1 MKKSILFI
9 SLLFSLC
16 INLSLHAQTPLPGDS
31 LVYGPMF
38 SPVYENKVRVWV
50 LTKSNTG
57 SGDELSLSMTGQSA
71 PGVELTGTVFNSDE
85 RFDYNL
91 RSFEFSNL
99 TEGEAYTATLLEN
112 GLATERTSTIENGQ
126 NIVDDF
132 SFLAGG
138 CGRIYDTSRC
148 IDYPE
153 STFHINGDTE
163 MFNHMADEDS
173 DLMVWLGDAT
183 YLLGLEHADGNC
195 PEGTLDDWHN
205 KDQAFLRYYWYRQFH
220 DNLLMSMPQLAIT
233 DNHDTGSNEF
243 DKTLPGL
250 PYTREVF
257 QEWWPNPEYMSTE
270 EGDGLFSSYVY
281 KDVEYFLT
289 DNRSYRESTSQHFG
303 DEQLQWLK
311 EGLLN
316 STATFKVIINGTPTF
331 RPIGGRNFS
340 VSSQADELLN
350 YIKDN
355 NINGVLSY
363 CADIHDQRFM
373 VREMDTK
380 YPLYDI
386 MSGNLNSDIGGN
398 GEAGNYNV
406 NYNAGNDLLTG
417 TKHAYVR
424 TSVYGNEGDRRLKV
438 EYIGFDGETFFEEI
452 IHEDMLTSQNA
463 DALNLSLSF
472 TNNLDDA
479 SQYTHTV
486 TGSDFVYGADR
497 EGNANEALVLSSNS
511 TFSVPNAS
519 SLDFYN
525 EAYSISFWVNPS
537 EFTANGGTILS
548 NGSADAG
555 MSFGVSANGKLTYTD
570 HANGEELESS
580 LNLLANNW
588 SFVTWKYNNVR
599 KKLSLYYNGF
609 LTQTW
614 DNVASPA
621 TSVAD
626 FTIGNNFQ
634 GKQFIGSLDEIN
646 VYGRLIPDADILTE
660 ADPQTNRGGM
670 LSLDGSQQTMIDGAV
685 ANAALANDFTIE
697 FWAKLNAD
705 PGTNNKIFSS
715 NGRVNNL
722 STGIS
727 FEFPSSNKLN
737 VVVGNNGSGW
747 DSISEQGEAWNVG
760 EWNHVAVTATVG
772 GMLKYYVNGEF
783 VAEMNYGGYVPNDYG
798 LGFGYSPYY
807 DSPVQA
813 EMDDIRIWE
822 KALTAE
828 EITESMH
835 YMLLGDEEDLAIYY
849 DFTSEE
855 DEVTSIT
862 SLGSVN
868 YEMDITSAAL
878 VTATAPIGNIP
889 VEYRDAVSGKWSQ
902 NNDVNIYGLSLP
914 GDITAYNSNIVL
926 GKQEDATIAEATSL
940 EDVYYLQGGWKVD
953 PLNNPLA
960 NVSIN
965 LNEALGEN
973 ATEVINAANRYYLIT
988 ENEDGTEFT
997 IVSEGNFDG
1006 TNVNFFNANLIE
1018 SVYYLSWEE
1027 GEFTPGR
1034 GGAMALAN
1042 EHDIHVHY
1050 TSPEIIFNGAHT
1062 VEMWVNL
1069 PSMDTSNGKTI
1080 ISNHGRIDNNTTGMT
1095 VELNN
1100 DGTLSAVYGTG
1111 TPNWNKVTTTQ
1122 SVQVGEWNHIA
1133 VTASPGGELKIY
1145 LNGELGQV
1153 NTFEAYTANNTW
1165 DFAFGTSINYGGEY
1179 IYTMDEFRM
1188 WSGEKTQEE
1197 IVASM
1202 HNMLDTDDENLKYY
1216 YTFDQEDNGTL
1227 VNNGANTDEV
1237 AYANASIISSTSPV
1251 ADMDEAYENSVTAS
1265 WSYTNEDA
1273 NGMYV
1278 AESISSFTQN
1288 IVFGRN
1294 NDATI
1299 LELEDTEEETHYVV
1313 GGWQINTL
1321 NIEEANIAV
1330 KLSEVFEN
1338 VEMINATVADYLL
1351 IKGDPQDVH
1360 ETVAVGTEENGV
1372 VTFNVTALTQGIY
1385 YLAYE
1390 VDEAAAIAEQGGIFE
1405 LEDAHNVTIPYDGID
1420 TALTGEHTIEFWVNL
1435 IEPSAGNDKTLI
1447 STHGRINN
1455 NTTGLTFEL
1464 NSSNS
1469 VVAVYGNNT
1478 SGWTT
1483 AGADTAMQ
1491 LGEWNH
1497 IAVTTV
1503 PSGELKIYLNG
1514 ELKNTTAFTQYTTNN
1529 TWDFAFGKSI
1539 NYGGEFKFKMDEFR
1553 IWTKAKTQQE
1563 IKADMYRTITAEDT
1577 QLAYNY
1583 TFNQEDDG
1591 YLINSGTEVVEV
1603 AYVNAGIAPA
1613 TTPVRVAET
1622 PFDVKVTGNWS
1633 IMNDTDNGLYFG
1645 DVITDF
1651 DRNVVVAREEGNEVL
1666 PTVDNETSNQYYLTG
1681 RWVIDPLFINSGSLK
1696 VDLLEIFENLNQV
1709 ELIAN
1714 DYFLLKGDPSTAVEV
1729 FATGTKEGTIV
1740 TFNNIIFD
1748 DEPVYLAWT
1757 NINEYPMGTFPI
1769 ASGGLWKYN
1778 DIGADLGTDWKNTDF
1793 DDSEWAFGN
1802 AILGYG
1808 DGIESTTLDYGDDAD
1823 NKYPTYYLR
1832 HIFNVEDASQIG
1844 SLVFNTMK
1852 DDGVVVY
1859 VNGVEA
1865 FRSNMPEGEIT
1876 YNTYASSAIGGADE
1890 EAWIET
1896 TTENLL
1902 QNGENVIAVELHQ
1915 GSAGSSDLRFDMEVT
1930 YTLPA
1935 LEVTDFPVAKDEE
1948 WYFLDNGSDLG
1959 AEWSAAEY
1967 DVIPW
1972 NRGNAPFGYGD
1983 TVNTEISYGPDAN
1996 NKYITSYFVK
2006 DINVTLSELTSNV
2019 EFGLRRDDGAVV
2031 YVNGTEVFRQNMPEG
2046 DVNYNTSAIN
2056 AIGGIDEN
2064 IYYIAQIPSTAFV
2077 DGVNR
2082 IAVELHQAG
2091 ATSSDTRFDMYVKN
2105 VDNLG
2110 IDCTDDHIGCF
2121 TSIDPTSQTTNL
2133 LIPVEHD
2140 FQMLFKE
2147 GDAYVT
2153 GGGTVP
2159 GNNDFTAYI
2168 AIDGSSE
2175 EGYLSVNHENTPGG
2189 VSIVDIQL
2197 NAENQL
2203 WEVSDSQLVDL
2214 YNDALVTTTR
2224 NCSGG
2229 ITPWGTVVTAE
2240 ETMNTGDVNNDGYQ
2254 DVGWLVEID
2263 PETAEVVD
2271 YDGDSQPDKL
2281 WAMGRMNHENVVVS
2295 PDGTTAYYGEDG
2307 GTHCMYKYV
2316 MDTPGNLSA
2325 GTVYVLKLEL
2335 PLSGNDPSSSTGE
2348 WVEVPN
2354 DTQEERNN
2362 LSTVASNVGGT
2373 SFNGVED
2380 VEISPIDGKV
2390 YFAAKGLDRV
2400 YRFVDEGNTF
2410 REFET
2415 FVGGMSY
2422 SVTTAT
2428 GEQTEPWG
2436 NGNDNLTFDDKGNLW
2451 VLEDGGN
2458 NYIWVVRPD
2467 HTQSTPNVELF
2478 ASMPIGSE
2486 PTGLTF
2492 TPDFKY
2498 GFFSVQHPSSSNT
2511 PQQDATGEEV
2521 IFNAS
2526 ASIVFALEDNIGEVP
2541 AGIVNPDTAQAGIM
2555 VYPNPTTDELNI
2567 QFNSSLMGEKVTVT
2581 VYDILGHELTN
2592 VTNAIEG
2599 GLQTV
2604 KLNVSAFASQNQ
2616 VLVLNVKVGQTVHHF
2631 KVLTK

>member
-1 MKKSILFI
+1 
-9 SLLFSLC
+9 
-16 INLSLHAQTPLPGDS
+16 
-31 LVYGPMF
+31 MF

-71 PGVELTGTVFNSDE
+71 PSVELTGTVFNSDD

-99 TEGEAYTATLLEN
+99 TEGETFTATLLKN
-112 GLATERTSTIENGQ
+112 GVATERTSTIENGQ
-126 NIVDDF
+126 NIIDDF

-138 CGRIYDTSRC
+138 CARIYDTSRC

-153 STFHINGDTE
+153 STTHINGDPE
-163 MFNHMADEDS
+163 MFNHMAEEDS
-173 DLMVWLGDAT
+173 DLMVWLGDAV
-183 YLLGLEHADGNC
+183 YLLGLEHAQGNC
-195 PEGTLDDWHN
+195 PDGTLDDWHD

-243 DKTLPGL
+243 NKNLPGL
-250 PYTREVF
+250 PATREVF

-303 DEQLQWLK
+303 DEQLDWLK

-340 VSSQADELLN
+340 VSSQVDELLN
-350 YIKDN
+350 FIKDN

-398 GEAGNYNV
+398 GEAGNYSV
-406 NYNAGNDLLTG
+406 NYNAGNDILTG
-417 TKHAYVR
+417 VKHAYVR
-424 TSVYGNEGDRRLKV
+424 TSVYGDEGDRRLKV
-438 EYIGFDGETFFEEI
+438 EYVGFDGETFFEEI
-452 IHEDMLTSQNA
+452 IHEDMLTSQNT

-486 TGSDFVYGADR
+486 AGSDFVYGADR
-497 EGNANEALVLSSNS
+497 EGNANEALVVNANSS
-511 TFSVPNAS
+511 FSVPNAS

-555 MSFGVSANGKLTYTD
+555 MSFGISAAGNLTYTN

-614 DNVASPA
+614 DNVESPA

-626 FTIGNNFQ
+626 FTIGNNFE

-660 ADPQTNRGGM
+660 ADPETNRGGM
-670 LSLDGSQQTMIDGAV
+670 LSLDGSQQTMIDGTV
-685 ANAALANDFTIE
+685 TNAALANDFTIE

-747 DSISEQGEAWNVG
+747 DAISEQGEAWNVG

-772 GMLKYYVNGEF
+772 GMLQYYVNGEF

-807 DSPVQA
+807 GGSVQA

-822 KALTAE
+822 RALTAE

-835 YMLLGDEEDLAIYY
+835 YILQGDEEDLAIYY

-855 DEVTSIT
+855 EEVTSLV

-868 YEMDITSAAL
+868 YELDITSAAL
-878 VTATAPIGNIP
+878 VTATSPIGNIP

-902 NNDVNIYGLSLP
+902 NNDVTLYGLSLP
-914 GDITAYNSNIVL
+914 GNITAYNSNIVV
-926 GKQEDATIAEATSL
+926 GKQENAAIAEATSL
-940 EDVYYLQGGWKVD
+940 EDVFYLQGGWKVD
-953 PLNNPLA
+953 PLNSPLA

-973 ATEVINAANRYYLIT
+973 AAEVINAANRYYLIT
-988 ENEDGTEFT
+988 ANEEGTEFS

-1006 TNVNFFNANLIE
+1006 ANVNFFNATLIE
-1018 SVYYLSWEE
+1018 SVYYLAWEE
-1027 GEFTPGR
+1027 GDFTPGR

-1042 EHDIHVHY
+1042 DHDIHVHY

-1062 VEMWVNL
+1062 IEMWVNL
-1069 PSMDTSNGKTI
+1069 PSLDTSNGKTI
-1080 ISNHGRIDNNTTGMT
+1080 ISNHGRINNNTTGMT
-1095 VELNN
+1095 VELNGN
-1100 DGTLSAVYGTG
+1100 GTLSAVYGTG
-1111 TPNWNKVTTTQ
+1111 TPNWVKVTTAEPLE
-1122 SVQVGEWNHIA
+1122 VGEWNHIA
-1133 VTASPGGELKIY
+1133 ITAVAGGELKIY
-1145 LNGELGQV
+1145 LNGELSQS
-1153 NTFEAYTANNTW
+1153 NSFDAYTSNNTW

-1188 WSGEKTQEE
+1188 WSEERTQEE

-1202 HNMLDTDDENLKYY
+1202 HNMLDTDDENLKFY
-1216 YTFDQEDNGTL
+1216 YTFDQEDTGML
-1227 VNNGANTDEV
+1227 VNNGVNTDEV
-1237 AYANASIISSTSPV
+1237 AYTNASVIGSTSPV
-1251 ADMDEAYENSVTAS
+1251 ADMDEDYESSVTAS
-1265 WSYTNEDA
+1265 WSYTNEET

-1278 AESISSFTQN
+1278 ADAISSYAQN

-1294 NDATI
+1294 NDNTI
-1299 LELEDTEEETHYVV
+1299 LELEGTEEETHYAA
-1313 GGWQINTL
+1313 GGWQLNTL

-1338 VEMINATVADYLL
+1338 VEMVNATVADYLL
-1351 IKGDPQDVH
+1351 IKGDPQDAY
-1360 ETVAVGTEENGV
+1360 ETVATGLEEDGV
-1372 VTFNVTALTQGIY
+1372 VTFEVSALTQGVY

-1390 VDEAAAIAEQGGIFE
+1390 IDEEAAIAAQGGVIDLPGSHE
-1405 LEDAHNVTIPYDGID
+1405 VYIPKEGVNQ
-1420 TALTGEHTIEFWVNL
+1420 ALSGEFTIELWGKLNAPAGSNTKLWGFSHYGGGEYG
-1435 IEPSAGNDKTLI
+1435 IEMEFLSNQTLETTRGAG
-1447 STHGRINN
+1447 SGWQH
-1455 NTTGLTFEL
+1455 L
-1464 NSSNS
+1464 NSDHVWN
-1469 VVAVYGNNT
+1469 V
-1478 SGWTT
+1478 
-1483 AGADTAMQ
+1483 
-1491 LGEWNH
+1491 GEWNH
-1497 IAVTTV
+1497 VAVTFV
-1503 PSGELKIYLNG
+1503 PNGSYKFYVNG
-1514 ELKNTTAFTQYTTNN
+1514 ELVDSMENAGTFQENTYDLALGKNIFNNAPTNS
-1529 TWDFAFGKSI
+1529 SI
-1539 NYGGEFKFKMDEFR
+1539 DEFR
-1553 IWTKAKTQQE
+1553 IWTKAKTQEE
-1563 IKADMYRTITAEDT
+1563 IKADMYRTITAEDEN
-1577 QLAYNY
+1577 LAYNY
-1583 TFNQEDDG
+1583 TFNQEDSG
-1591 YLINSGTEVVEV
+1591 YLVNSGTETVEV
-1603 AYVNAGIAPA
+1603 AYANASIAPA
-1613 TTPVRVAET
+1613 TTPVRIAEA
-1622 PFDVKVTGNWS
+1622 PFDAKVTGNWS
-1633 IMNDTDNGLYFG
+1633 VMNDKTNGLHFG
-1645 DVITDF
+1645 NVITDY
-1651 DRNVVVAREEGNEVL
+1651 DRNVVIAREEGNEVL
-1666 PTVDNETSNQYYLTG
+1666 PTIDNETSSQYYLSG
-1681 RWVIDPLFINSGSLK
+1681 RWVIYPLFINSGSLK

-1740 TFNNIIFD
+1740 TFNNVTFD

-1757 NINEYPMGTFPI
+1757 NIDEYPMGTFPI

-1778 DIGADLGTDWKNTDF
+1778 DTGVDLGTDWKNTDY

-1808 DGIESTTLDYGDDAD
+1808 DGIESTTLDYGTDAD

-1832 HIFNVEDASQIG
+1832 HTFNVEDASQIG

-1865 FRSNMPEGEIT
+1865 FRDNMPEGEIT
-1876 YNTYASSAIGGADE
+1876 YNTYATNAIGGADE
-1890 EAWIET
+1890 EAWTEVMI
-1896 TTENLL
+1896 ENLL

-1915 GSAGSSDLRFDMEVT
+1915 GSAGSSDLRFDMEVN

-1935 LEVTDFPVAKDEE
+1935 LEVTDYPVAKDEE
-1948 WYFLDNGSDLG
+1948 WYFLDNGSDQG
-1959 AEWSAAEY
+1959 TEWTATEF

-1972 NRGNAPFGYGD
+1972 SRGNAPFGYGD
-1983 TVNTEISYGPDAN
+1983 VVNTEISYGPDSN

-2006 DINVTLSELTSNV
+2006 DINVTLSELTSEV

-2031 YVNGTEVFRQNMPEG
+2031 YVNGVEVFRQNMPEG
-2046 DVNYNTSAIN
+2046 VVDYETSAIN

-2064 IYYIAQIPSTAFV
+2064 IYHIAQVPSSAFV

-2091 ATSSDTRFDMYVKN
+2091 GTSSDTRFDMYIKN
-2105 VDNLG
+2105 VEDLA
-2110 IDCTDDHIGCF
+2110 IDCEEEHVGCF

-2133 LIPVEHD
+2133 IIAEEHD

-2147 GDAYVT
+2147 GDAYIT
-2153 GGGTVP
+2153 GGGTVA
-2159 GNNDFTAYI
+2159 GNNDFTAYVPI
-2168 AIDGSSE
+2168 NGSSE

-2189 VSIVDIQL
+2189 VSIVDIHL
-2197 NAENQL
+2197 NTENQL
-2203 WEVSDSQLVDL
+2203 WEVDDSQLVDM

-2229 ITPWGTVVTAE
+2229 ITPWGTIVTAE

-2263 PETAEVVD
+2263 PVTAEVVD

-2281 WAMGRMNHENVVVS
+2281 WAMGRMNHENVVIS
-2295 PDGTTAYYGEDG
+2295 QDGTTAYYGEDG

-2316 MDTPGNLSA
+2316 MDTPGDLSE

-2348 WVEVPN
+2348 WIVVPN
-2354 DTQEERNN
+2354 DTQEDRNN

-2422 SVTTAT
+2422 SVTTAS
-2428 GEQTEPWG
+2428 GEQTEPWS

-2451 VLEDGGN
+2451 VLQDGGN

-2492 TPDFKY
+2492 TPDYKY

-2511 PQQDATGEEV
+2511 PQEDATGEEV
-2521 IFNAS
+2521 TFNAS
-2526 ASIVFALEDNIGEVP
+2526 ASIVFALENNIGEVP
-2541 AGIVNPDTAQAGIM
+2541 AGIANPDVTEAGIM
-2555 VYPNPTTDELNI
+2555 VYPNPADSELNI
-2567 QFNSSLMGEKVTVT
+2567 QFNSNLTGEKVTVT

-2616 VLVLNVKVGQTVHHF
+2616 VLVLNVKVGETVHHF

>member
-16 INLSLHAQTPLPGDS
+16 INLNLHAQTPLPGDS

-57 SGDELSLSMTGQSA
+57 SGDDLSLSMTGLSA
-71 PGVELTGTVFNSDE
+71 PGVEMTGSVFNSDE
-85 RFDYNL
+85 RFDYHL
-91 RSFEFSNL
+91 RSFEFSGL

-112 GLATERTSTIENGQ
+112 GLATGRTSTIENEQG
-126 NIVDDF
+126 IIDDF

-138 CGRIYDTSRC
+138 CARIYDTSRC

-153 STFHINGDTE
+153 STTHINGDTE
-163 MFNHMADEDS
+163 MFNHMAEEDS
-173 DLMVWLGDAT
+173 DLMVWLGDAV
-183 YLLGLEHADGNC
+183 YLLGLEHAQGNC
-195 PEGTLDDWHN
+195 PEGTLDDWHD

-220 DNLLMSMPQLAIT
+220 DNLLMSMPQLSIT

-243 DKTLPGL
+243 NKTLPGL

-257 QEWWPNPEYMSTE
+257 KEWWPNPEYLDTE

-303 DEQLQWLK
+303 DEQLEWLK
-311 EGLLN
+311 QGLLN

-340 VSSQADELLN
+340 VSSQVDQLLN
-350 YIKDN
+350 YIRDN

-406 NYNAGNDLLTG
+406 NYNAGNDILTG
-417 TKHAYVR
+417 VKHAYVR

-438 EYIGFDGETFFEEI
+438 EYVGFDGQTFFEEI
-452 IHEDMLTSQNA
+452 IHEDMLTSQNT

-472 TNNLDDA
+472 ANNLEDA
-479 SQYTHTV
+479 SQYTHIV
-486 TGSDFVYGADR
+486 AGSAIYGEDR
-497 EGNANEALVLSSNS
+497 EGNANEAIVLSSNS
-511 TFSVPNAS
+511 SFSVPNAG

-537 EFTANGGTILS
+537 EFTANGSTILS
-548 NGSADAG
+548 NGSANAG
-555 MSFGVSANGKLTYTD
+555 MSFGISADGKLTYTN
-570 HANGEELESS
+570 HANGEEVESA
-580 LNLLANNW
+580 LNVMANNW

-609 LTQTW
+609 LIQTW

-646 VYGRLIPDADILTE
+646 VYGRLIPDSDILTE
-660 ADPQTNRGGM
+660 ADPETNRGGM
-670 LSLDGSQQTMIDGAV
+670 LSLDGSQQTMIEGAV
-685 ANAALANDFTIE
+685 ANTALAGDFTIE
-697 FWAKLNAD
+697 FWGKLNAD

-737 VVVGNNGSGW
+737 VVLGNNGSGW
-747 DSISEQGEAWNVG
+747 NSISEQGEAWNVG

-783 VAEMNYGGYVPNDYG
+783 VAEMNYSGYVPNNYG
-798 LGFGYSPYY
+798 LGLGYSPYY

-813 EMDDIRIWE
+813 ELDDVRIWQ

-835 YMLLGDEEDLAIYY
+835 YMLLGDETDLAIYY

-855 DEVTSIT
+855 EEVTSLT
-862 SLGSVN
+862 SMGTIS
-868 YEMDITSAAL
+868 YDIDITSAAL
-878 VTATAPIGNIP
+878 VTATSPIGNIP
-889 VEYRDAVSGKWSQ
+889 VEYRDAVTGKWSQ
-902 NNDVNIYGLSLP
+902 NSEISIYGLGMP
-914 GDITAYNSNIVL
+914 GNITAYNSNVII
-926 GKQEDATIAEATSL
+926 GKQEDTAIAEAVSL
-940 EDVYYLQGGWKVD
+940 QDVYYLQGGWKID
-953 PLNNPLA
+953 PLNSPLA
-960 NVSIN
+960 NISIN
-965 LNEALGEN
+965 INEALGEN
-973 ATEVINAANRYYLIT
+973 AAETINAANRYYLIT
-988 ENEDGTEFT
+988 GNENGTEFS

-1006 TNVNFFNANLIE
+1006 TNVNFFNATLIE
-1018 SVYYLSWEE
+1018 AVYYIAWEE

-1034 GGAMALAN
+1034 GGALALAN
-1042 EHDIHVHY
+1042 GHDMHINY
-1050 TSPEIIFNGAHT
+1050 PAPEIIFNGAHT

-1069 PSMDTSNGKTI
+1069 PSLNTANGKTL
-1080 ISNHGRIDNNTTGMT
+1080 ISNHGRINNNTTGMT
-1095 VELNN
+1095 VELNGN
-1100 DGTLSAVYGTG
+1100 GTLSAVYGNG
-1111 TPNWNKVTTTQ
+1111 TPNWNKVTTTGSLQ
-1122 SVQVGEWNHIA
+1122 AGEWNHIA
-1133 VTASPGGELKIY
+1133 ITAVPGGELKIY
-1145 LNGELGQV
+1145 LNGELGQA
-1153 NTFEAYTANNTW
+1153 NAFEAYAANNTW
-1165 DFAFGTSINYGGEY
+1165 DFAFGTSVNYGGEY
-1179 IYTMDEFRM
+1179 IYTMDEFRF
-1188 WSGEKTQEE
+1188 WSGAKTQEE
-1197 IVASM
+1197 IVAGM
-1202 HNMLDTDDENLKYY
+1202 HTILDTDDGNLKYY
-1216 YTFDQEDNGTL
+1216 YAFDQEDDGIIVNEGT
-1227 VNNGANTDEV
+1227 NTEEV
-1237 AYANASIISSTSPV
+1237 AYTNASIIGSTSPV
-1251 ADMDEAYENSVTAS
+1251 ADMDEDYENSVTAS
-1265 WSYTNEDA
+1265 WSYTNEEA

-1278 AESISSFTQN
+1278 AESISSFAQN

-1294 NDATI
+1294 NDATV
-1299 LELEDTEEETHYVV
+1299 LELEGTEEETHYVA
-1313 GGWQINTL
+1313 GGWQVNTL

-1338 VEMINATVADYLL
+1338 VEMINATVADYIL
-1351 IKGDPQDVH
+1351 IKGDPQDAY
-1360 ETVAVGTEENGV
+1360 ETVATGTEEGGV
-1372 VTFNVTALTQGIY
+1372 VVFEATALTQGIY

-1390 VDEAAAIAEQGGIFE
+1390 IDEAAAIAAQGGVIDLPGSHE
-1405 LEDAHNVTIPYDGID
+1405 VYIPKEGVNDA
-1420 TALTGEHTIEFWVNL
+1420 LSGEFTIELW
-1435 IEPSAGNDKTLI
+1435 GK
-1447 STHGRINN
+1447 
-1455 NTTGLTFEL
+1455 L
-1464 NSSNS
+1464 N
-1469 VVAVYGNNT
+1469 APAGNNT
-1478 SGWTT
+1478 KLWGFSHYGGGEFGIEMEFVSNQTLVTTRGSGSGWQHLNS
-1483 AGADTAMQ
+1483 DHVWNM
-1491 LGEWNH
+1491 GEWNH
-1497 IAVTTV
+1497 VAVTFV
-1503 PSGELKIYLNG
+1503 PNGSYKFYVNG
-1514 ELKNTTAFTQYTTNN
+1514 ELVDSEENAGTFQENTYDLALGKNIFNNAPTNS
-1529 TWDFAFGKSI
+1529 SI
-1539 NYGGEFKFKMDEFR
+1539 DEFR
-1553 IWTKAKTQQE
+1553 IWTKAKTQEE

-1577 QLAYNY
+1577 DLAYNY
-1583 TFNQEDDG
+1583 TFNQEDSG
-1591 YLINSGTEVVEV
+1591 YLVNSGTETVEV
-1603 AYVNAGIAPA
+1603 AYTNASIAPA
-1613 TTPVRVAET
+1613 TTPVRVVAA
-1622 PFDVKVTGNWS
+1622 PFDAVVTGNWS

-1645 DVITDF
+1645 DVITDY
-1651 DRNVVVAREEGNEVL
+1651 DRNVVIAREEGNEVL
-1666 PTVDNETSNQYYLTG
+1666 PTVDNETSNKYYLSG
-1681 RWVIDPLFINSGSLK
+1681 RWMIDPLFVNAGSLK
-1696 VDLLEIFENLNQV
+1696 VDLLELFESLNQV

-1714 DYFLLKGDPSTAVEV
+1714 EYFLLKGDPSTAVEIV
-1729 FATGTKEGTIV
+1729 ATGTKEGTTV
-1740 TFNNIIFD
+1740 TFNNVTFD

-1778 DIGADLGTDWKNTDF
+1778 DTGVDLGSDWRNTDF
-1793 DDSEWAFGN
+1793 DDEDWAFGN

-1808 DGIESTTLDYGDDAD
+1808 DGVESTTLDFGDDAD

-1832 HIFNVEDASQIG
+1832 HIFNVEDVTQIG
-1844 SLVFNTMK
+1844 TLVFNSMK
-1852 DDGVVVY
+1852 DDGIVVY

-1876 YNTYASSAIGGADE
+1876 YNTYASSTIGGADE
-1890 EAWIET
+1890 EAWTEIE
-1896 TTENLL
+1896 TENLL

-1915 GSAGSSDLRFDMEVT
+1915 AEANSSDLRFDMEVN

-1959 AEWSAAEY
+1959 AEWSAGEY

-1972 NRGNAPFGYGD
+1972 SRGNAPFGYGD
-1983 TVNTEISYGPDAN
+1983 TVNTEISYGPDSN

-2006 DINVTLSELTSNV
+2006 DINVTLSELTSDV
-2019 EFGLRRDDGAVV
+2019 AFGLRRDDGAVV

-2046 DVNYNTSAIN
+2046 EVNYDTSAIS
-2056 AIGGIDEN
+2056 AMGGIEEN
-2064 IYYIAQIPSTAFV
+2064 IYYIAQISNSVFV

-2091 ATSSDTRFDMYVKN
+2091 ATSSDTRFDMYIKN
-2105 VDNLG
+2105 TDDLG
-2110 IDCTDDHIGCF
+2110 IDCTEEHIGCF
-2121 TSIDPTSQTTNL
+2121 TSINPTSQTTNL

-2147 GDAYVT
+2147 GDAYIT

-2159 GNNDFTAYI
+2159 GNNDFTGYI
-2168 AIDGSSE
+2168 AINGSSE

-2189 VSIVDIQL
+2189 VSIVDINL
-2197 NAENQL
+2197 NTENQL

-2214 YNDALVTTTR
+2214 YNNALVTTTR

-2240 ETMNTGDVNNDGYQ
+2240 ETMNSGDVNSDGYQ

-2263 PETAEVVD
+2263 PATAEVVD

-2307 GTHCMYKYV
+2307 GTNCVYKYV

-2335 PLSGNDPSSSTGE
+2335 SLSGNDPSSSTGE
-2348 WVEVPN
+2348 WIEVPN

-2362 LSTVASNVGGT
+2362 MAIIASNVGGT

-2380 VEISPIDGKV
+2380 VEISPIDGKI

-2400 YRFVDEGNTF
+2400 YRFVDEGTTF
-2410 REFET
+2410 SGFET

-2422 SVTTAT
+2422 SVTTAE

-2451 VLEDGGN
+2451 VLQDGGN

-2492 TPDFKY
+2492 TPDYKY
-2498 GFFSVQHPSSSNT
+2498 GFFSVQHPGSGNT
-2511 PQQDATGEEV
+2511 PQEDATGEEV
-2521 IFNAS
+2521 VFNAS
-2526 ASIVFALEDNIGEVP
+2526 ASIVFALENNIGETP
-2541 AGIVNPDTAQAGIM
+2541 LGISNPDAVQAEIK
-2555 VYPNPTTDELNI
+2555 VYPNPADSELNI
-2567 QFNSSLMGEKVTVT
+2567 QFNSSSVGENITVT
-2581 VYDILGHELTN
+2581 VYDVLGHELTN
-2592 VTNAIEG
+2592 VTDTVGG

-2604 KLNVSAFASQNQ
+2604 KLDVRSFATQNQ
-2616 VLVLNVKVGQTVHHF
+2616 VLLLKVKIGQTVHNF
-2631 KVLTK
+2631 KVLTR